1 MLYHEKKYVK
11 AFHPSFLALNKIEED
26 LLVSRLDAA
35 RKAISHAGEKG
46 RSLEAEVMALLRSFL
61 PEEYGLTTG
70 FVVYHAQTGPT
81 LSPQLDII
89 IYDPIRSGPI
99 ARLATCDVLPL
110 EAVYGYIEVK
120 ASIQSTS
127 DDAKE
132 FADNSIEMCI
142 TKNKQ
147 LRSMTERRF
156 WSPVVGSSVEAGL
169 IKQEWMAIRSYV
181 FAFEATGDV
190 AKTPDLFSQ
199 RIADVSARLGP
210 PVHLHGVFVAGEGY
224 YVTRGIDANVAK
236 PDDYHHIDY
245 TTEQPLAAFK
255 WSLIHGLA
263 RFPRF
268 LEHWTLAV
276 DNYHDDKTLWKSCA
290 PRRNT

>member
-1 MLYHEKKYVK
+1 VLYHEEKYVRD
-11 AFHPSFLALNKIEED
+11 FRPSFLALSKIEED

-127 DDAKE
+127 DDAEE
-132 FADNSIEMCI
+132 FGDNSIEMCI
-142 TKNKQ
+142 KKNQQ
-147 LRSMTERRF
+147 LRGMKQRRF
-156 WSPVVGSSVEAGL
+156 WSQVVDSPVEGEL
-169 IKQEWMAIRSYV
+169 LKREWMSIRSYV
-181 FAFEATGDV
+181 FAFEAEGVV
-190 AKTPDLFSQ
+190 AKDPDLFAQ
-199 RIADVSARLGP
+199 RIADVSARLGV
-210 PVHLHGVFVAGEGY
+210 PVHLHGVFVAGQAY
-224 YVTRGIDANVAK
+224 YVTRAIDVRIAK
-236 PDDYHHIDY
+236 PEDSHHIEY

-268 LEHWTLAV
+268 PEHWTPAV
-276 DNYHDDKTLWKSCA
+276 DNYHEDKTLWKSCT
-290 PRRNT
+290 PRRDT